1 MVTWSKL
8 EKKVHWITSKMM
20 KMLKIEWNNNR
31 FAKKN
36 RKPTDQKT
44 TLCSEKKGR
53 EKKTRKVDKKK
64 KKSIKIWQMATTYTL
79 HTPIRMIF
87 GCLET
92 MLLFCHTCQI
102 RTENWTKATSQ
113 YVMWCD
119 VKKERHSTEIAICDV

>member
-1 MVTWSKL
+1 MVRWSKL

-20 KMLKIEWNNNR
+20 KMLKIEWNNIR
-31 FAKKN
+31 FAKK
-36 RKPTDQKT
+36 KPKT
-44 TLCSEKKGR
+44 NGPKNNIVFQKKGR
-53 EKKTRKVDKKK
+53 EKKIRKVDKKK
-64 KKSIKIWQMATTYTL
+64 KKSIRIWKMATTYTL
-79 HTPIRMIF
+79 NTPIRMIF